1 MPKITTKLLNETH
14 QVFQGGALDKEVERI
29 HTPGYNH
36 LPPWNTSNW
45 RYNPATGQEIVIEDG
60 HGRRM
65 NGN

>member
-45 RYNPATGQEIVIEDG
+45 RYNPATGQEI
-60 HGRRM
+60 
-65 NGN
+65 